1 MSKAIYKN
9 GVVPQQES
17 ESLSQNGLPAAHYFY
32 EWSGT
37 SDTDNFRTIKK
48 KITFDNKMSA
58 APTEIR
64 LSNTEL
70 LNCTTVKVKKIT
82 DSGFT
87 IAIVGLRAAQNSV
100 GFDWEAVA

>member
-1 MSKAIYKN
+1 MSKVIYKG

-17 ESLSQNGLPAAHYFY
+17 ESLSHGSLPAAHYFY

-37 SDTDNFRTIKK
+37 SDTSNHKTIKR
-48 KITFDNKMSA
+48 KIYFDNKMIA
-58 APTEIR
+58 APAEIR
-64 LSNTEL
+64 ITNPTLI
-70 LNCTTVKVKKIT
+70 NCTSIKVKKIT